1 MENGCSSFIC
11 ILITGK
17 QTNVHSVLVIEQ
29 SESDSNVFFLLCS
42 YHSDCIHQGMI
53 CNLDLK
59 FCRLKHPASVLPK
72 Y

>member
-29 SESDSNVFFLLCS
+29 SESDYNVFFCYAPTILIV
-42 YHSDCIHQGMI
+42 YT
-53 CNLDLK
+53 K
-59 FCRLKHPASVLPK
+59 V
-72 Y
+72 